1 MEGLKQFRTS
11 YIYIYKWKC
20 QDETVCIDILSR
32 NIFFNLK
39 NGGQKCKL
47 CPIWRLVAVGAGR
60 IQGLGKGG

>member
-1 MEGLKQFRTS
+1 MS
-11 YIYIYKWKC
+11 WKC

-60 IQGLGKGG
+60 IQGMGERG